1 MVDNSQPL
9 TLLTMES
16 PTTNHCST
24 TTLFILFFCLA
35 FILMLIFFFMS
46 LFPRFTCRDMLTVPL
61 LNNLSLSLLHPF
73 VSLSSE
79 SLRTS
84 YVLSYIYF
92 IVLSFITIFMAI
104 IMVMTFLK
112 AVLATVSLGVI
123 EARIGSNEKG
133 RVKRNQFFRSSHRR
147 CSVKKSVSCEFC
159 EISKKTFF
167 TEHIRTTGS
176 GF

>member
-1 MVDNSQPL
+1 
-9 TLLTMES
+9 
-16 PTTNHCST
+16 
-24 TTLFILFFCLA
+24 
-35 FILMLIFFFMS
+35 MLIFFMS

-84 YVLSYIYF
+84 YVLSYIYV
-92 IVLSFITIFMAI
+92 IVLRFITIFMVI

-112 AVLATVSLGVI
+112 VVLATVSLGVI
-123 EARIGSNEKG
+123 EARIGCNEKG

-147 CSVKKSVSCEFC
+147 CSVKKSVSCEFY

-167 TEHIRTTGS
+167 YRTHPGDWFWFLKS
-176 GF
+176 LVLDNRDRL

>member
-1 MVDNSQPL
+1 
-9 TLLTMES
+9 
-16 PTTNHCST
+16 
-24 TTLFILFFCLA
+24 
-35 FILMLIFFFMS
+35 MS

-79 SLRTS
+79 SLRT

-123 EARIGSNEKG
+123 EARLDLM
-133 RVKRNQFFRSSHRR
+133 RR
-147 CSVKKSVSCEFC
+147 E
-159 EISKKTFF
+159 E
-167 TEHIRTTGS
+167 
-176 GF
+176 

>member
-1 MVDNSQPL
+1 
-9 TLLTMES
+9 MES

-24 TTLFILFFCLA
+24 TTLFISFFLSCFYAYVDL
-35 FILMLIFFFMS
+35 FFMS

-123 EARIGSNEKG
+123 EARLDLM
-133 RVKRNQFFRSSHRR
+133 RR
-147 CSVKKSVSCEFC
+147 E
-159 EISKKTFF
+159 E
-167 TEHIRTTGS
+167 
-176 GF
+176 